1 MLIGV
6 LNRKGGCGKST
17 TAVHLAYWLF
27 QQQQRVMLIDADGQ
41 ASSSQWLKKLDMPS
55 VVINDPDDLFDQ
67 IGKFTEEYDSVIVDS
82 PSVLGEPAKSVLLS
96 VDLALVP
103 VQPSN
108 LDLLSAKDIVRLVNQ
123 AQKIRKGLPR
133 AAMFLS
139 RAARGTVLLREAQ
152 EALRKTQGFKLLNS
166 VIYQRQVIADAPG
179 QAATVFSMTGEAA
192 TSATKDY
199 NKLFEEA
206 IHYGETEE
214 PAR

>member
-17 TAVHLAYWLF
+17 TAVHLAYWLS
-27 QQQQRVMLIDADGQ
+27 QKQQRVILIDSDGQ
-41 ASSSQWLKKLDMPS
+41 TSSSQWLKKLDMPF
-55 VVINDPDDLFDQ
+55 VVIDDPDDLFDQ
-67 IGKFTEEYDSVIVDS
+67 IGKLAEEYDSVVVDS

-108 LDLLSAKDIVRLVNQ
+108 LDLLSAKDIVRLVHQ
-123 AQKIRKGLPR
+123 AQKIRKGAPK

-139 RAARGTVLLREAQ
+139 RASRGTVLMREAQ
-152 EALRKTQGFKLLNS
+152 EALSKTQGFLLFDS

-179 QAATVFSMTGEAA
+179 QAATVFTMSGEAA
-192 TSATKDY
+192 NSAAKDY
-199 NKLFEEA
+199 DRLFEEA
-206 IHYGETEE
+206 MSYGKAKVT
-214 PAR
+214 R

>member
-17 TAVHLAYWLF
+17 TAVHLAHWLSR
-27 QQQQRVMLIDADGQ
+27 QKHRVILVDSDGQ
-41 ASSSQWLKKLDMPS
+41 MSSSQWLNKLNLPS

-67 IGKFTEEYDSVIVDS
+67 IGKLSEEYDSVVIDS

-123 AQKIRKGLPR
+123 AQKIRKGKPQ
-133 AAMFLS
+133 AVMFLS
-139 RAARGTVLLREAQ
+139 RASRGTVLLREAR
-152 EALRKTQGFKLLNS
+152 EALSHTQGFALLES
-166 VIYQRQVIADAPG
+166 MVYQRQAISDAPG
-179 QAATVFSMTGEAA
+179 QSATVFSMSGEAA
-192 TSATKDY
+192 TSAAKDY
-199 NKLFEEA
+199 DALFEEA
-206 IHYGETEE
+206 LRYGKTK
-214 PAR
+214 